1 MKCISSS
8 FTSGICGKCTHVEP
22 HLDQHEQLFMMP
34 HCITMMM
41 AMLLR
46 AHTMSFQKTTQNS
59 ASFLS
64 VLSQAHSIMKLSNQ
78 ILNL

>member
-1 MKCISSS
+1 
-8 FTSGICGKCTHVEP
+8 
-22 HLDQHEQLFMMP
+22 MMP